1 VFSSSPAG
9 STFDW
14 TVNQVGASGASSGSG
29 NGVNQVLSSTSIAVG
44 TVTYTVTP
52 TLNGCVGS
60 PIDVVI
66 TVNPIP
72 TAIATPPSETICS
85 GATTAIALSSS
96 PVGSSFAWTASES
109 LATGSSAGAGSNIAQ
124 VLNTTSSNTGTVTYS
139 VTPTLNGCIGSPIA
153 VVVSVNPNPIVTA
166 TPALQTICEGTST
179 GIALSSV
186 PAGATFNWTSSE
198 TNVTGSTAGTGAS
211 IAQILDATALVPGT
225 VTYTINSNIGLCI
238 GLPVDVIITVNPLP
252 TAIASPVSQTICSTT
267 STSIN
272 LSSSP
277 VGASLAWT
285 VSESGTSGAAAGSG
299 STIAQTLG
307 VTGLV
312 AGTATYSITPTLSGC
327 AGSPLD
333 VIVTVDPTP
342 TAIAT
347 PTTQTICSETAFL
360 IDLSSSPVGST
371 FVWTATELGET
382 GANAGAGSTI
392 SEVLT
397 VTGITQGTATY
408 TITPTLGVCI
418 GLPIDVPILVNPI
431 PVVTALALQDTICSA
446 TSNSITMSSV
456 PVGAIFDWTSV
467 DNFVTGSSG
476 GVGNNISQVLTS
488 TSTAVG
494 SSIYTITPTLTG
506 CVGLP
511 VDVEITVN
519 PLPTVIATPSD
530 ETLCSGQTSEI
541 ILTSSP
547 ASSVFNWTVLSAN
560 VLGSSNGGGDTIAQ
574 TLTSI
579 VTGTSTYTIIPTL
592 NGCTGPTANVVI
604 TVNPNPTLVTN
615 IGQGTLCAGSSISM
629 DVSGAVSYVWSPAT
643 GLDTNLGDAV
653 VATPAAT
660 QTYFITGTD
669 INNCSSIDSIAI
681 TVNPI
686 PVTTVTLNGTICEG
700 LSINLDANG
709 ADSYAWTPSTGLNSI
724 TDSSIVASP
733 LVTTTYTVTGTSLN
747 CSSTATVTVS
757 VNPAPTI
764 NAGVDSLIC
773 YGNSI
778 VLSGSG
784 GVSYAWSGGV
794 VDNVPFFPTATQTYT
809 VVGTDANQCQDSDL
823 VVVSITPLPIIDL
836 VPSITSG
843 CVPQAVDFQN
853 NTIGAVAYN
862 WDFGDGN
869 TSTMT
874 NPSNNYTSNG
884 CYDITL
890 TASTLNGCTFTT
902 TYPSMVCI
910 ELTPVA
916 SFYANPSQITTDYPV
931 STMVNTSQD
940 AVAYSWDF
948 GDGTMSTVFMPE
960 HTFPGSDIT
969 TYTVELVAYSLTGCT
984 DTARVNIQVYEDI
997 VYFVPNTFTPDGDN
1011 FNQTFKPVFT
1021 SGYDPYDYALFI
1033 YNRWGQVIFESHD
1046 ASVGWDGTYGDAGG
1060 IVMDGTYV
1068 WTIEFKVTQTS
1079 ERKKIE
1085 GHVNVLR

>member
-1 VFSSSPAG
+1 
-9 STFDW
+9 
-14 TVNQVGASGASSGSG
+14 
-29 NGVNQVLSSTSIAVG
+29 
-44 TVTYTVTP
+44 
-52 TLNGCVGS
+52 LNGCVGS

-72 TAIATPPSETICS
+72 TAIATPASQAICS
-85 GATTAIALSSS
+85 GDVTSIALTSS
-96 PVGSSFAWTASES
+96 PVGSTFGWTVNQS
-109 LATGSSAGAGSNIAQ
+109 LATGATAGAISNIAQ
-124 VLNTTSSNTGTVTYS
+124 VLNATTSNTGTVTYN
-139 VTPTLNGCIGSPIA
+139 VIPTLNGCVGSSIP
-153 VVVSVNPNPIVTA
+153 VVISVAANPVVTA
-166 TPALQTICEGTST
+166 TPASQTICVGTST
-179 GIALSSV
+179 GIVLSSS
-186 PAGATFNWTSSE
+186 PAGATYNWTSSE
-198 TNVTGSTAGTGAS
+198 TNVTGSSAGTGAN
-211 IAQILDATALVPGT
+211 IAQVLDATALVAGT
-225 VTYTINSNIGLCI
+225 VTYTINSNIGTCV
-238 GLPVDVIITVNPLP
+238 GLPVDVIITVNPKP
-252 TAIASPVSQTICSTT
+252 TAISTPVSQTICATT
-267 STSIN
+267 ATSIN

-277 VGASLAWT
+277 VGSTFGWT
-285 VSESGTSGAAAGSG
+285 VSQSGTSGATPGAG

-312 AGTATYSITPTLSGC
+312 AGTTTYSVTPTLSGC

-333 VIVTVDPTP
+333 VVVTVDPTP

-347 PTTQTICSETAFL
+347 PTTQTICSETAFT

-371 FVWTATELGET
+371 FGWTVTELGET
-382 GANAGAGSTI
+382 GGNAGTGSTI
-392 SEVLT
+392 SEILT

-408 TITPTLGVCI
+408 TVTPTLGVCV
-418 GLPIDVPILVNPI
+418 GLPINVPILVNPI
-431 PVVTALALQDTICSA
+431 PVVTALAAQDTICSA
-446 TSNSITMSSV
+446 TSTSISMSSV
-456 PVGAIFDWTSV
+456 PAGASFAWTSV
-467 DNFVTGSSG
+467 DNLVTGSSVG
-476 GVGNNISQVLTS
+476 SGNNVSQVLSS

-519 PLPTVIATPSD
+519 PLPTVVATPGN
-530 ETLCSGQTSEI
+530 ETLCSGETSGI
-541 ILTSSP
+541 VLTSSP
-547 ASSVFNWTVLSAN
+547 TGSTFSWTLLSAN
-560 VLGSSNGGGDTIAQ
+560 VLGASNGAGNTIAQ
-574 TLTSI
+574 TLTST
-579 VTGTSTYTIIPTL
+579 VTGTSTYTITPTL
-592 NGCTGPTANVVI
+592 NGCTGPSSSVVV

-615 IGQGTLCAGSSISM
+615 ISQSSICIGSSIDLS
-629 DVSGAVSYVWSPAT
+629 VSGAVNYDWTPAT
-643 GLDTNLGDAV
+643 GLDTNVGDSV
-653 VATPAAT
+653 VATPLAT
-660 QTYFITGTD
+660 QTYFVTGTD

-686 PVTTVTLNGTICEG
+686 PVTTVTLNDTICEG
-700 LSINLDANG
+700 LSINLNANG

-733 LVTTTYTVTGTSLN
+733 LVTTTYTATGTSLN
-747 CSSTATVTVS
+747 CSSTATVTVY
-757 VNPAPTI
+757 VKPAPTI

-784 GVSYAWSGGV
+784 AVSYAWSGGV

-809 VVGTDANQCQDSDL
+809 VVGTAANQCQDSDQ

-853 NTIGAVAYN
+853 NTTGASVYN

-869 TSTMT
+869 TSTLI
-874 NPSNNYTSNG
+874 NPSHNYTSIG

-902 TYPSMVCI
+902 TYPSMVCV

-916 SFYANPSQITTDYPV
+916 SFYANPSPITTDYPV
-931 STMVNTSQD
+931 STMVNTSQN

-948 GDGTMSTVFMPE
+948 GDGTTSAVFMPV
-960 HTFPGSDIT
+960 HTFPGSDVTI
-969 TYTVELVAYSLTGCT
+969 YTVTLIATSATGCT
-984 DTARVNIQVYEDI
+984 DTARVNIQVFEDI
-997 VYFVPNTFTPDGDN
+997 VYFVPNAFTPDDDS

-1021 SGYDPYDYALFI
+1021 SGYDPYDYSMFI

-1046 ASVGWDGTYGDAGG
+1046 ASVGWDGTYGAGSG